1 MCFSAGT
8 DGTAACRSIS
18 LSPVPPA
25 AILTSG
31 DSPMH
36 IQLPASN
43 HHTCFCKHHLCRRV
57 VFKGDCG
64 GEKCAGVCGES
75 CTCKVGHKV
84 TLSPELRRNLI
95 LQLRPDLDED
105 SDEYQRLFSR
115 KRLFF
120 HTNHVAEKDKRLG
133 QPGVCVKCQSTLST
147 I

>member
-115 KRLFF
+115 KSLFF

-133 QPGVCVKCQSTLST
+133 QPGVCVCVCS
-147 I
+147 